1 MKRNNQSNNQTS
13 FIIFAGIFIVCI
25 FTVVATTNII
35 PRNNASDS
43 YYVKVEE
50 DINAK
55 IEAFSIKNNKLIIS
69 TSGDASECCVKST
82 KTTPSENSLC
92 WKKINNNEAIISVYE
107 NKKYYIW
114 LKDNKGNISTPVSTN
129 TKKDN

>member
-1 MKRNNQSNNQTS
+1 MKNNNQTT
-13 FIIFAGIFIVCI
+13 FILLSGILILGIFTYVSIK
-25 FTVVATTNII
+25 NIL
-35 PRNNASDS
+35 PKNDESDS